1 MIIPAPV
8 PLGDVPTMAL
18 AAPFGPIAR
27 ELLDAAAAA
36 NRAPVILHQ
45 LAGEKLRQDRGPREL
60 REETLAALESA
71 NWNKPW
77 GLGGVC
83 ATTEDAAH
91 FATAG
96 FTWFTLDLTA
106 HLEPRAGTMSL
117 DELDASIIALEDTG
131 AFQPGWHE
139 PYLNGTANLRG
150 SNDEETLARA
160 AVRFGLALV
169 EAEQLAQSIRT
180 NSTGRGDLPDLEI
193 TIASAP
199 HPIPP
204 AEFAFLCAEAIR
216 RGIIHNGV
224 TRFAPAYAGWH
235 EPGGVAPTELPSVLA
250 DLRRF
255 LPPSAMLSLPDALAQ
270 IADSDHFHRDATDQ
284 SRLLALREIA
294 TQNPALFR
302 EWLLAAC
309 NEFPTAKSRHQV
321 STTEDDVRFLPEI
334 PDQELPT
341 TFLDTTQG
349 RQLLLATWDDV
360 VDQFVARVTTRR
372 G

>member
-8 PLGDVPTMAL
+8 PLGDVPTIAL
-18 AAPFGPIAR
+18 SAPFGRIAR
-27 ELLDAAAAA
+27 ELLDAARDA

-45 LAGEKLRQDRGPREL
+45 LGGEKLRQDRGPREL
-60 REETLAALESA
+60 REETIAALEAVS
-71 NWNKPW
+71 WDKPW

-96 FTWFTLDLTA
+96 FTWFTLDLTT

-131 AFQPGWHE
+131 AFPPGWHE
-139 PYLNGTANLRG
+139 PYLNGTAGLRG
-150 SNDEETLARA
+150 SMDEETLARA
-160 AVRFGLALV
+160 AVRFGWALV

-180 NSTGRGDLPDLEI
+180 NVTGRGDLPDLEV
-193 TIASAP
+193 TVASAH

-204 AEFAFLCAEAIR
+204 TEFAFLCAEVIR
-216 RGIIHNGV
+216 RGLIHNSV
-224 TRFAPAYAGWH
+224 TRFAPAYTGWH
-235 EPGGVAPTELPSVLA
+235 EPGSAAPAELPSVLA
-250 DLRRF
+250 DLRHL
-255 LPPSAMLSLPDALAQ
+255 LPSSAMLSLPDALAR
-270 IADSDHFHRDATDQ
+270 IADWDRCHSAATEQ
-284 SRLLALREIA
+284 SHLLALREIA
-294 TQNPALFR
+294 TQTPALFR
-302 EWLLAAC
+302 EWLLAAR
-309 NEFPTAKSRHQV
+309 NEFPTAKARHQV

-334 PDQELPT
+334 PDEDLPT
-341 TFLDTTQG
+341 AFLDTTQG

-360 VDQFVARVTTRR
+360 VDQFAARISTAR